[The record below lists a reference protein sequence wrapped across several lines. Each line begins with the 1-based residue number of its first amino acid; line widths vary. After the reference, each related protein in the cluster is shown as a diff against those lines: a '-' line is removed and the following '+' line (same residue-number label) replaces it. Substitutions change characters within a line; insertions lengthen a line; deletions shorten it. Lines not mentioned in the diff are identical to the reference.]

1 MSEYQIFII
10 GLVASVVVW
19 IIREV
24 TRRGK
29 EIPSA
34 VLTIG
39 VYVVSL
45 ILAVWWTPV
54 QFPPF
59 PPYTDPVTF
68 AAAFLAFLNDV
79 LAIVGGYV
87 AFAVLIYQAFVKI
100 LLEKGIPMLWRRVHY
115 ALVRSR

>member
-10 GLVASVVVW
+10 GLVASVIVW
-19 IIREV
+19 IFRELS
-24 TRRGK
+24 RRGK

-39 VYVVSL
+39 VYIVSL
-45 ILAVWWTPV
+45 ILAVWWMGV
-54 QFPPF
+54 QLPPF

-68 AAAFLAFLNDV
+68 ASAFLAFLNDV

-87 AFAVLIYQAFVKI
+87 PSAVLIYQFFVKY
-100 LLEKGIPMLWRRVHY
+100 LLEKASH
-115 ALVRSR
+115 